1 MPNQEIT
8 PNISEDQRRPGIITF
23 LSILI
28 FLISFFYLVKFS
40 QAINQRE
47 ILASLPLTVSP
58 LYLIGDGLVWSLTA
72 GFLSWSLWS
81 GKSWSRSWGIII
93 SLTYAVVFW
102 IDAIFLAEPGTI
114 QSRWLINL
122 VFSVAGLSAIFLIL
136 NLNQCLAYFNRNPAK
151 IA

>member
-1 MPNQEIT
+1 MPNQETT
-8 PNISEDQRRPGIITF
+8 PDPSEDQRRPRIITI

-40 QAINQRE
+40 QGLIQWE

-58 LYLIGDGLVWSLTA
+58 LYLVVDGLVWTLSA
-72 GFLSWSLWS
+72 GFLFWSLWS

-93 SLTYAVVFW
+93 SLVYTVVFW
-102 IDAIFLAEPGTI
+102 IDTIFLAEPGTT
-114 QSRWLINL
+114 QSRWPINL
-122 VFSVAGLSAIFLIL
+122 LFSLTGLSAIFLIL
-136 NLNQCLAYFNRNPAK
+136 NLKQCRAYFNRNPAK

>member
-1 MPNQEIT
+1 MPNQET
-8 PNISEDQRRPGIITF
+8 TRDSTEDQRRPGVITL

-28 FLISFFYLVKFS
+28 FLISLFYIVKFS
-40 QAINQRE
+40 QAIIQWE

-81 GKSWSRSWGIII
+81 GKTWARSWGIII
-93 SLTYAVVFW
+93 SLAYAVFFW
-102 IDAIFLAEPGTI
+102 IDTIFLAEPGTT
-114 QSRWLINL
+114 QSRWPINL
-122 VFSVAGLSAIFLIL
+122 VLTLAGLPLLFLIL
-136 NLNQCLAYFNRNPAK
+136 NLKQCRAYFDRNPVK